1 MPYNSFEEM
10 PIWQKS
16 MDLAVEIYDMTET
29 LPRKEDYGLTSQISR
44 SALSVPGNIA
54 EGFGRKHTKDKLNF
68 CGHVGCMTRLACARQ
83 VGGKERRPCNDIT
96 ISRKPQ
102 PCLSRLN
109 GMGEELHYDARGS
122 LAETKSHLIYGHRVG
137 YFPKNRYDGAVS
149 MLEDVWK
156 QLNSL
161 INSLAQKI
169 K

>member
-29 LPRKEDYGLTSQISR
+29 LPRKEDYGLTSQIRR

-68 CGHVGCMTRLACARQ
+68 Y
-83 VGGKERRPCNDIT
+83 
-96 ISRKPQ
+96 
-102 PCLSRLN
+102 
-109 GMGEELHYDARGS
+109 YDARGS